1 MKAKNSFTG
10 GIEQDVALSRRKPD
24 TMYSASN
31 FQLTTSEGLS
41 SGSLVN
47 SNGTT
52 IAFTLPNLAEMTL
65 TDVASTVIPA
75 QAELKIIGSTVSLDE
90 LIIIS
95 TKETS
100 DTPVGYGQIWKCK
113 FDELT
118 GAIIGLTGSGE
129 LDPAIHLFYNQKLNL
144 STRYRVGRI
153 IALKETPTK
162 HRIYWTDN
170 YNPVRV
176 FNLAV
181 EEPLNTSLENI
192 DLFPQ
197 VKHVQPTITEVTA
210 GSLPTGTKIQ
220 FSYRLADENGAVSVA
235 APPSAMTSLVSG
247 TTSPSVFGDFEGGVE
262 DLNDKSVTYDLIGL
276 DTDYT
281 IIEHLAIVYDISG
294 PRVYMFSSQNVPAGG
309 KLSVTCS
316 SVVDATEVPL
326 TDYSLISLGFTKAK
340 DIEVQGNRLVAA
352 NISTTQFDVDFD
364 TRAYRFNVGN
374 KALLKDETDSLLD
387 ITLSGPS
394 PTYSS
399 VNENHDAINRYNQ
412 ESNLTWADTANKYMY
427 QEGGTVIGGSGP
439 NVSYEFVT
447 QDIPGNFIPGL
458 TTAGDHVSSSKFA
471 TSASPLTT
479 GVLEADGTDKG
490 VAIAGEWNSMASNW
504 AHNNYAGGARGEVY
518 RYAMVIYD
526 KLGSPSFAKWIGD
539 IRFPDVED
547 GFPLQTMSGSFPILH
562 NIGIKFTVDIS
573 SIADTVS
580 GYSIVRVNRDEADR
594 TKLGT
599 GMYMLFDSKEE
610 LDRGSLLHTYNAAGT
625 GETLSEDN
633 PYRTSNQMNLFGIDD
648 HDTMHISDKP
658 GMFQH
663 HGPTSSSVIQEQK
676 KFGYLMGPIAQLNPI
691 AHKTLDYIETLG
703 YYESKAVNYMN
714 DNTASKTDRS
724 FGFYYKVGAPHVN
737 PHYKERYEIEAT
749 EVLDPGEYIFTGVGI
764 ATDSQGKGI
773 MNATAGRYDGVSSS
787 RKQLPLG
794 TGSKMLAVKLATTP
808 TLPNRTQETVWGI
821 TDQDDPR
828 ILLTWKGITFDGPTT
843 LGGTTLTWSGQT
855 SVQDVYFK
863 EVGYRR
869 YLANQYGGNSFISRS
884 QNEYISCGHYQ
895 VVEGVTAAASSLTF
909 DVFGGDTF
917 VNYYDDEKAEQYWAE
932 SQNYKNIYKPT
943 SPNKQS
949 LAFAFPV
956 ESPVNTDYRI
966 GKHWASSRD
975 ASDMGGYISNE
986 LNLAALWTNPND
998 AQKKLFAKD
1007 FQSSFNES
1015 HPHLLWAS
1023 DIKING
1029 ELRDNWR
1036 VFKLASKREVDGIYG
1051 PINRI
1056 TSFKD
1061 NLTFFQDTAV
1071 GVASLDERSVI
1082 SDQSGQSLVLGV
1094 GGVFPQYKYLSTSIG
1109 TTQQF
1114 SVVAS
1119 ETALYFFDS
1128 RTRKFMSVTGNLNSI
1143 SDLVGMSSF
1152 FAENIK
1158 GNALTLD
1165 QTVAETPAGI
1175 HGTFDIRHNRVL
1187 FTVLGTLGA
1196 KSYTEFLDASTGLY
1210 TFPAGEFIDY
1220 NGAVYFMLSAHSG
1233 TDPDIPTLSQLQSG
1247 TQGAIPAV
1255 RKDRAFTFAFNEMIG
1270 KIENFY
1276 DFHPGMYVE
1285 YGRRLL
1291 SVSPFNEAKMFEH
1304 NVGIKGLYYDVVN
1317 STCKLHIIFNAESNL
1332 TKVFN
1337 NIEYFSELQDSNK
1350 LDIFNETFDR
1360 IRFYNDYQDTGV
1372 IDLSVEGN
1380 IKRRMRKWRLQ
1391 IPRDKDVTL
1400 SRMRNPWLHCEIE
1413 FDNNLDKRLVV
1424 HDIIYAFTPG
1434 NN

>member
-24 TMYSASN
+24 TLYSGSN
-31 FQLTTSEGLS
+31 FQITTTEGLS

-47 SNGTT
+47 SNGTSK
-52 IAFTLPNLAEMTL
+52 AFRLPNLAAMTL
-65 TDVASTVIPA
+65 TDAASTVIPA

-95 TKETS
+95 TNETS
-100 DTPVGYGQIWKCK
+100 ATPSSYGQIWKCK

-118 GAIIGLTGSGE
+118 GNIIGLTGLGE
-129 LDPAIHLFYNQKLNL
+129 LDPTIHLFYNQKLNL
-144 STRYRVGRI
+144 STRYRIGRL
-153 IALKETPTK
+153 IALKETTTK
-162 HRIYWTDN
+162 HRLYWTDN
-170 YNPVRV
+170 YNPVRA

-181 EEPLNTSLENI
+181 EEPLNTPIENTP
-192 DLFPQ
+192 LFAQ
-197 VKHVQPTITEVTA
+197 VKHIQPTVTNIGA
-210 GSLPTGTKIQ
+210 GSLPTGVKAQ
-220 FSYRLADENGAVSVA
+220 FSYRLADNNGAVSVA

-247 TTSPSVFGDFEGGVE
+247 LISPTVYGNFEGGV
-262 DLNDKSVTYDLIGL
+262 DDTNDKSVTYDLVGL
-276 DTDYT
+276 DTDFT
-281 IIEHLAIVYDISG
+281 VIEHLVIIYDIAG
-294 PRVYMFSSQNVPAGG
+294 PRVYMYKSQSIPAGG
-309 KLSVTCS
+309 KITVTCS
-316 SVVDATEVPL
+316 SIEDATEVPL
-326 TDYSLISLGFTKAK
+326 TDYSLISLGFTQAK

-364 TRAYRFNVGN
+364 TRAYRFNSSNV
-374 KALLKDETDSLLD
+374 AVLKDEVDTLLD
-387 ITLSGPS
+387 VTLNGAS
-394 PTYSS
+394 PAYGT
-399 VNENHDAINRYNQ
+399 VTDNHDAINEFNQ
-412 ESNLTWADTANKYMY
+412 ESELTWSTTANKYMY
-427 QEGGTVIGGSGP
+427 QVGGTVIGGSGP
-439 NVSYEFVT
+439 NISYEFIT
-447 QDIPGNFIPGL
+447 QDIPGNYIPGF
-458 TTAGDHVSSSKFA
+458 TSSGDHVSSAKFSN
-471 TSASPLTT
+471 SASPLST
-479 GVLEADGTDKG
+479 GVLEADGSDKG
-490 VAIAGEWNSMASNW
+490 VTIAGEWNSFASNW
-504 AHNNYAGGARGEVY
+504 AHNNYAGGARGEIY
-518 RYAMVIYD
+518 RYAIVLYN

-539 IRFPDVED
+539 IRFPDVVD

-580 GYSIVRVNRDEADR
+580 GYSIVRVNRDEKDR

-599 GMYMLFDSKEE
+599 GMYMLFDSKDED
-610 LDRGSLLHTYNAAGT
+610 DRGSLLHTYNAAGT
-625 GETLSEDN
+625 GETLSENN
-633 PYRTSNQMNLFGIDD
+633 PYQTSNKMNLFGVDD
-648 HDTMHISDKP
+648 HATMHLGDKP
-658 GMFQH
+658 GLFSH
-663 HGPTSSSVIQEQK
+663 HYGSALDTVFPQR
-676 KFGYLMGPIAQLNPI
+676 KFGYLMGPLAQLNETPY
-691 AHKTLDYIETLG
+691 KTLDYLETLG
-703 YYESKAVNYMN
+703 YYEAKAVNYMN
-714 DNTASKTDRS
+714 DDTEAQDDRS
-724 FGFYYKVGAPHVN
+724 FGFYYKIGAPHVN
-737 PHYKERYEIEAT
+737 PHYSERYEIETT
-749 EVLDPGEYIFTGVGI
+749 EVLDPGEYIFPGVGI
-764 ATDSQGKGI
+764 AEDSEGKGM
-773 MNATAGRYDGVSSS
+773 MNATAGRFDGVGGGK
-787 RKQLPLG
+787 KQVPLG
-794 TGSKMLAVKLATTP
+794 TGSKLLAVKLATTP
-808 TLPNRTQETVWGI
+808 TLPNRTDVAGV
-821 TDQDDPR
+821 DDPR
-828 ILLTWKGITFDGPTT
+828 ALLTWKGGTFDGPTT
-843 LGGTTLTWSGQT
+843 LGGTTLTWSGRST
-855 SVQDVYFK
+855 VEDVYFK

-869 YLANQYGGNSFISRS
+869 YLSDQYGGNSFIARS

-895 VVEGVTAAASSLTF
+895 VVEGVTAAAGSLTF
-909 DVFGGDTF
+909 DVYGGDTF
-917 VNYYDDEKAEQYWAE
+917 VNYYDDEKAEQYWDD
-932 SQNYKNIYKPT
+932 SQNYKNIYKGP
-943 SPNKQS
+943 SQNKQS
-949 LAFAFPV
+949 LAYAFPV
-956 ESPVNTDYRI
+956 ESPFNTDYRI

-975 ASDMGGYISNE
+975 ATDMGNYVSNE
-986 LNLAALWTNPND
+986 LNLANLWMASND

-1071 GVASLDERSVI
+1071 GIASLDERSVI
-1082 SDQSGQSLVLGV
+1082 SDQSGQSLVLGT

-1109 TTQQF
+1109 SIHQF
-1114 SVVAS
+1114 SVVPTES
-1119 ETALYFFDS
+1119 ALYFFDA
-1128 RTRKFMSVTGNLNSI
+1128 RTRKFMSMTGNLNNL
-1143 SDLVGMSSF
+1143 SDLAGMSSF

-1165 QTVAETPAGI
+1165 QTVAEIPAGI
-1175 HGTFDIRHNRVL
+1175 HGTYDIRHNRVL
-1187 FTVLGTLGA
+1187 YTVLGTLGA
-1196 KSYTEFLDASTGLY
+1196 KSVSEFLDASTGLY
-1210 TFPAGEFIDY
+1210 TFPAGEFIDVS
-1220 NGAVYFMLSAHSG
+1220 GVVYFMLERHVG
-1233 TDPDIPTLSQLQSG
+1233 TNPDIPTLSALPASNPNY
-1247 TQGAIPAV
+1247 IPAV
-1255 RKDRAFTFAFNEMIG
+1255 RKEKAFTFSYNELLG

-1291 SVSPFNEAKMFEH
+1291 SVSPFYEADLFEH
-1304 NVGIKGLYYDVVN
+1304 NVGIKGVYYDVVN

-1424 HDIIYAFTPG
+1424 HDIIYAFTQG